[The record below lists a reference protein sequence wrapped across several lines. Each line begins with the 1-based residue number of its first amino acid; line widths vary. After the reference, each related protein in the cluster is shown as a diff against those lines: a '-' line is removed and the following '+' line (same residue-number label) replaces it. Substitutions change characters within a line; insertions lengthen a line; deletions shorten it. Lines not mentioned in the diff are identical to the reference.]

1 MWRPSHGKNCASKSA
16 FKIQALHQTD
26 RPAKSQNDLHIKMST
41 FPVPTRPTNLQLRQR
56 LNSSC
61 TCQLHQRL
69 EAHMV
74 KPMTSLEPAQHRT
87 GRSGTIRSGLGTR
100 STVVSRSPGLIRAR
114 CSFGYGEFLVLCN
127 GSQIEK
133 ASVSNS
139 VSFQTLGPKPW
150 GSFPTN
156 TAEQPR
162 HTCSQSIVKP
172 LCLICVCDII
182 IYTQHIYIYIHM

>member
-1 MWRPSHGKNCASKSA
+1 
-16 FKIQALHQTD
+16 
-26 RPAKSQNDLHIKMST
+26 
-41 FPVPTRPTNLQLRQR
+41 
-56 LNSSC
+56 
-61 TCQLHQRL
+61 
-69 EAHMV
+69 MV

-182 IYTQHIYIYIHM
+182 IYTQHIYIYIHMWNMSVCKLRSSASHSRPNSNKCSTVDQTATKSNNQSNKKQSKKTKTKT